1 MLVRRPVSIAI
12 IKPNVGR
19 MDNTVVNR
27 GKKFEEIIQKAFEV
41 VPDTVVVR
49 LHDQTTGYAGSK
61 NSCDFLLYH
70 KPIFFAIECK
80 SIHGNTL
87 SISSNPKPDKSGK
100 LHGFYGNI
108 SDYQWEKLSEMSK
121 IPGVIAGV
129 ICWWVDKDI
138 TLFIPIQILEAE
150 RLEGKKS
157 IRFDYENQFLGYYP
171 SDELEI
177 EVIEIKGKKKR
188 VFFNYDME
196 EFLNVFTNSTR

>member
-1 MLVRRPVSIAI
+1 MA
-12 IKPNVGR
+12 
-19 MDNTVVNR
+19 VNR
-27 GKKFEEIIQKAFEV
+27 GKKFEEIIQEAFEA

-61 NSCDFLLYH
+61 NPCDFLLYH

-108 SDYQWEKLSEMSK
+108 SDYQWEKLSEMGEV
-121 IPGVIAGV
+121 PGVIAGV

-138 TLFIPIQILEAE
+138 TLFLSIHLLSYLRA
-150 RLEGKKS
+150 GYFKS
-157 IRFDYENQFLGYYP
+157 IPYNI
-171 SDELEI
+171 I
-177 EVIEIKGKKKR
+177 EKAPTIDLCLNGSAIEIKGKKKR
-188 VFFNYDME
+188 VFFDYDMNQFFKE
-196 EFLNVFTNSTR
+196 VSKNVQNKSL